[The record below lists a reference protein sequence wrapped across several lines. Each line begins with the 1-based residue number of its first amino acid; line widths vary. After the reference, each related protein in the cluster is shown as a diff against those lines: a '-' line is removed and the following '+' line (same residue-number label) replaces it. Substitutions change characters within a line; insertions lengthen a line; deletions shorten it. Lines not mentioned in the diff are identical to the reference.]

1 MQCRYT
7 CTMPALACTY
17 LTQNLHLPTLACTY
31 LTLCLHYLALAC
43 TDCIVYNI
51 CLHLHSWISPGTA
64 MNYSIGR

>member
-7 CTMPALACTY
+7 CTVFALACTC
-17 LTQNLHLPTLACTY
+17 LHLSYTY
-31 LTLCLHYLALAC
+31 LTLILHCTCTVLALAC

-51 CLHLHSWISPGTA
+51 CLYSHSWISPGTA